1 MIYLG
6 TGSFLFILGLIL
18 WIRHED
24 KKLQAEMDIEKR
36 LYKQY
41 EERVKKDRIKYA
53 NKVIAHCLN
62 QIES

>member
-6 TGSFLFILGLIL
+6 TGSFLFVLVLIL

-36 LYKQY
+36 LQKQY
-41 EERVKKDRIKYA
+41 EERVKKERCAYA
-53 NKVIAHCLN
+53 DKIIEKCLN